1 MDMAR
6 TQMDGRAKA
15 GSIEE
20 AISDTLD
27 RCERSQADLNA
38 FVSIARESALATAR
52 KLDANEKP
60 DASSGA
66 LAGIPISVKDILN
79 VAGLPTNWGSHLMRD
94 AAPATADTIAVA
106 RLRAAGAV
114 IVGKS
119 TTTEFAHTMMGSSP
133 LTGLTVNPWDAT
145 VTCGGSSCGGGV
157 SVAAGLVRI
166 ALTTDAGASTR
177 LAAAKCGWTP
187 QLCTLGICVQRQGR
201 QSSTSPIHGSR
212 KSWRA
217 LMLLKVGILIK

>member
-15 GSIEE
+15 GSIEA

-27 RCERSQADLNA
+27 RCERSQADLDA
-38 FVSIARESALATAR
+38 FVGIARESALATAR

-79 VAGLPTNWGSHLMRD
+79 VAGLPTNWGSRLMQD

-119 TTTEFAHTMMGSSP
+119 TTTEFAIHD
-133 LTGLTVNPWDAT
+133 GL
-145 VTCGGSSCGGGV
+145 
-157 SVAAGLVRI
+157 
-166 ALTTDAGASTR
+166 
-177 LAAAKCGWTP
+177 LAVDRP
-187 QLCTLGICVQRQGR
+187 DR
-201 QSSTSPIHGSR
+201 QSLGCKRDMRRIELRRRRIRRRRAGSDCADHR
-212 KSWRA
+212 RRRLDTPAGGLHRRA
-217 LMLLKVGILIK
+217 RAEADTRAHSA